1 MGVRELKKTK
11 KISEY
16 SCKLYLQRAIYFW
29 ALSFVQLSS
38 HCFLYHSHP
47 LALFSSIRPVFL
59 STLLPFSLAVS
70 HFLLFLR
77 LHSDCPHFG
86 SAFRSESLCSSIKIP
101 FFLFYLRFL
110 CHIYAACFYCIG
122 ISFPFPH
129 TWSRNLHVVHENTRG
144 KMKFQLTDNNQLYP
158 FNTKMKLSNPNS
170 SQGLTFCPQNCGQSQ
185 LCKYIYVPTT
195 CLIHSSHKHTDSLPY
210 IDKRCVE
217 ISPGTVVLSRPMWK
231 RI

>member
-11 KISEY
+11 KISKY
-16 SCKLYLQRAIYFW
+16 SCKPYLQKTIYFW
-29 ALSFVQLSS
+29 VLSFVQLSS

-77 LHSDCPHFG
+77 LHSDCPPHFG

-101 FFLFYLRFL
+101 FFLLNLRFL

-122 ISFPFPH
+122 ISFWLPH
-129 TWSRNLHVVHENTRG
+129 TWSRNLHVVHENTR
-144 KMKFQLTDNNQLYP
+144 KKCD
-158 FNTKMKLSNPNS
+158 FNWLITINSTLINPKMKLSNPNS
-170 SQGLTFCPQNCGQSQ
+170 SQGLAFCPK
-185 LCKYIYVPTT
+185 LWPVPA
-195 CLIHSSHKHTDSLPY
+195 
-210 IDKRCVE
+210 
-217 ISPGTVVLSRPMWK
+217 M
-231 RI
+231 